1 MPWQGTEAYRQLDNC
16 LGQSNVEIFILC
28 VYMSLWVCVCE
39 WNVCGVQ
46 KSEQPDMMLGIEL
59 GSFGRGASSVTTE
72 PSLQPSLAM

>member
-46 KSEQPDMMLGIEL
+46 KSALDPLEL
-59 GSFGRGASSVTTE
+59 QAAVSSLT
-72 PSLQPSLAM
+72 